1 MLDDKETFIAL
12 FNQLKNRVKSSPTK
26 LSWLAE
32 QKSDI
37 RRLAFLVGEAARK
50 IEKDQA
56 EKSGVRAVNW
66 IP

>member
-1 MLDDKETFIAL
+1 
-12 FNQLKNRVKSSPTK
+12 VKSSPTK